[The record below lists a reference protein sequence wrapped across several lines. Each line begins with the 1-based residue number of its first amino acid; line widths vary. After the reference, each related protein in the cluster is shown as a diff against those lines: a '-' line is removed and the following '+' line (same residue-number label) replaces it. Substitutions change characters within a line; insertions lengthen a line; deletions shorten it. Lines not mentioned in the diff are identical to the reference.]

1 MDYSPIVLKNKGV
14 PVQFAAVTKISDSEY
29 ERQYDEVGEVIIETV
44 NVRFTNN
51 IIADIEEH
59 WGTLDIWQ
67 QTLEAKP
74 ITTLRQTL
82 AYATRRPLL
91 LIGDAMLEGE
101 TMQYSNAIGVAWA
114 IANGVDPTV
123 ASTMLKQSSVL
134 AEEQRKILKEALTA
148 GLEQQQEPQTEN
160 SPGKSGTRPG
170 RKRAAP
176 LKNSGN

>member
-29 ERQYDEVGEVIIETV
+29 ERQYDEVGEPIIETI
-44 NVRFTNN
+44 NIRFTNN

-59 WGTLDIWQ
+59 WGTLEVWQ
-67 QTLEAKP
+67 QGLETKP

-82 AYATRRPLL
+82 AYALKRPLL
-91 LIGDAMLEGE
+91 MIGEAMLDGE
-101 TMQYSNAIGVAWA
+101 AMQYSNAIGVAWA
-114 IANGVDPTV
+114 IANGVDPVV

-148 GLEQQQEPQTEN
+148 GLEPTTEN

>member
-29 ERQYDEVGEVIIETV
+29 ERQYDEVGEPIIETV

-59 WGTLDIWQ
+59 WGTLDVWQ

-91 LIGDAMLEGE
+91 LVGEAMLEGE

-114 IANGVDPTV
+114 IANGVDPIV

-148 GLEQQQEPQTEN
+148 GLEQQQEQPMEN